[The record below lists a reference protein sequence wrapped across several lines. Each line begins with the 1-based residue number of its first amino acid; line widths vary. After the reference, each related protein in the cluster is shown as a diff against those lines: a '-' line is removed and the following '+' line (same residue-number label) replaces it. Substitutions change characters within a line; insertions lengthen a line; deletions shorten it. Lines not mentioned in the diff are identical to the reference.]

1 MEADF
6 WHNRWEN
13 ELTGFHLNE
22 VNPHLKANWS
32 LLKLEKNSRIFVPLC
47 GKTLDLIWLAEQ
59 GFQVVGVEL
68 SVLAAEA
75 FFAEN
80 NLAAQQSQ
88 VDDFTLWQ
96 SENISIFCGDFFNL
110 STNILGEIDA
120 VYDKLRKTENITFL
134 VNNAGYGI
142 PGSFIESDLAK
153 QIDMIN
159 VHNIASFQ
167 LCKAVLPQMVE
178 RNTGTIINV
187 SSISGLIVK
196 YGNVTYTTTKAFL
209 ITLSEALQEELK
221 HTNIKIQA
229 LCPGMT
235 ESGFHDTKELEKFD
249 RTSVPKKFWM
259 SSNEVAQKSLEAL
272 SKKKTVYVPGFRN
285 RLIVTLSNSKI
296 FGKIIV
302 SLAKRKLSKKK

>member
-1 MEADF
+1 MNEEEKPFAVITGASSGIGEAF
-6 WHNRWEN
+6 ARGFAVMGFNLIIIARREN
-13 ELTGFHLNE
+13 KLQEL
-22 VNPHLKANWS
+22 A
-32 LLKLEKNSRIFVPLC
+32 
-47 GKTLDLIWLAEQ
+47 
-59 GFQVVGVEL
+59 VEL
-68 SVLAAEA
+68 QKKHEIAVLTIKA
-75 FFAEN
+75 
-80 NLAAQQSQ
+80 
-88 VDDFTLWQ
+88 D
-96 SENISIFCGDFFNL
+96 L
-110 STNILGEIDA
+110 SKIEEIDA
-120 VYDKLRKTENITFL
+120 VYEKLRETKNITFL

-142 PGSFIESDLAK
+142 PGSFIENDLTK

-196 YGNVTYTTTKAFL
+196 YGNVTYTATKAFL

-235 ESGFHDTKELEKFD
+235 ESGFHDTKELERFD
-249 RTSVPKKFWM
+249 KTSVPKKFWM

-272 SKKKTVYVPGFRN
+272 SKKKTIYVPGFRN

-296 FGKIIV
+296 FGKIIK
-302 SLAKRKLSKKK
+302 SLVKRKLSKKK

>member
-1 MEADF
+1 M
-6 WHNRWEN
+6 N
-13 ELTGFHLNE
+13 EEEKLFAVITG
-22 VNPHLKANWS
+22 AS
-32 LLKLEKNSRIFVPLC
+32 SGI
-47 GKTLDLIWLAEQ
+47 G
-59 GFQVVGVEL
+59 
-68 SVLAAEA
+68 EA
-75 FFAEN
+75 FARGFA
-80 NLAAQQSQ
+80 
-88 VDDFTLWQ
+88 VM
-96 SENISIFCGDFFNL
+96 GFNL
-110 STNILGEIDA
+110 IIIARRENKLQKLAIELQKKHEIAVLTIKADLSKIEEIDSVYEKLRETKNIL
-120 VYDKLRKTENITFL
+120 FL

-142 PGSFIESDLAK
+142 PGSFIESDLTK

-159 VHNIASFQ
+159 VHNIACFQ

-249 RTSVPKKFWM
+249 RSSVPKKFWM
-259 SSNEVAQKSLEAL
+259 SSSKKKKKSLAAL

-296 FGKIIV
+296 FDKMIR